1 MTTNT
6 KATREL
12 SKAKTSIE
20 VELELRE
27 RILRQ
32 EYAPGA
38 PLVEERLAF
47 ELGTSRNIVRTALMA
62 LESKRLVQRIPNRGA
77 IVAKLD
83 GEQLF
88 AIYDVL
94 ELLEGLS
101 ARLAAAR
108 SNPEDWDELIAL
120 FGEPLE
126 AAIDKGD
133 YERFFDAVMQYRRTV
148 SEYAANSYLDEVL
161 SGIHDQVHSIIRR
174 ILIIPGRAHESLLEH
189 RRILQA
195 LRAGE
200 EEEAERLKRDN
211 MRAARKALENYRDF
225 LI

>member
-1 MTTNT
+1 MST
-6 KATREL
+6 
-12 SKAKTSIE
+12 AKRSIE

-27 RILRQ
+27 RILRRDY
-32 EYAPGA
+32 EPGTQ
-38 PLVEERLAF
+38 LVEERLAR

-83 GEQLF
+83 GERLF

-94 ELLEGLS
+94 ELLEGLA
-101 ARLAAAR
+101 ARLAAAH
-108 SNPEDWDELIAL
+108 SKPEDWDELIAL

-126 AAIDKGD
+126 AAIDEGD
-133 YERFFDAVMQYRRTV
+133 YERYFDAVKQYRRTV
-148 SEYAANSYLDEVL
+148 SQHAANPYLDEVL

-174 ILIIPGRAHESLLEH
+174 ILIIPGRARESLLEH
-189 RRILQA
+189 RRVLQA
-195 LRAGE
+195 LRAGDQA
-200 EEEAERLKRDN
+200 EAERLKREN
-211 MRAARKALENYRDF
+211 MRAARQALETYRDF